1 MDLLSALFR
10 RLCEALVAL
19 YFPERSLA
27 NRELLPRSGRVIL
40 VANHPNG
47 LLDPLV
53 LRICTGIPA
62 RFLAKSTLFSNAFWR
77 FAMGSFG
84 AIPVFRKQ
92 DAAPGEDTRDGNER
106 TFALCR
112 EAIAAREPLAL
123 FPEGVSHA
131 DAHIHPLK
139 TGAAR
144 IALSADEELGPVSE
158 ITVVPVGLEYESR
171 STFRSRVLAVVGQ
184 PIDVSAFREQYKSD
198 PRAAVAALTDEIAA
212 RLKALVVQ
220 ASTRAVLDGVAR
232 VAVWTGDPALR
243 DDLDARHDR
252 AQKLAEAF
260 ATIEANTPNQAEEIV
275 REVREYDRILRA
287 LGVED
292 PWGLEV
298 GRVRLNKALVVAAWL
313 FGMAP
318 LALVGALLSWAP
330 YRLVGVL
337 ANRYTKNEDVLGS
350 VKLLGAMIFVGLTW
364 IIELAVALWL
374 FGPWAALALALVAP
388 LTGYVALRFDEELAL
403 ALAALRHGWLRT
415 SKPLLVARLADRRR
429 ALADAVASALERAQ
443 SPES

>member
-1 MDLLSALFR
+1 MSTLFR
-10 RLCEALVAL
+10 WLCEALVAL
-19 YFPERSLA
+19 YFPLRTLA
-27 NRELLPRSGRVIL
+27 NRERLPTSGRVIL

-47 LLDPLV
+47 LLDPIV
-53 LRICTGIPA
+53 LRLCTGVRA

-112 EAIAAREPLAL
+112 KAIADREPLAL

-158 ITVVPVGLEYESR
+158 ITLVPVGLEYEAR
-171 STFRSRVLAVVGQ
+171 SIFRSRVLAVVGE
-184 PIDVSAFREQYKSD
+184 PIDVSAFREPFKSD
-198 PRAAVAALTDEIAA
+198 PRAAVDALTDEIAA
-212 RLKALVVQ
+212 RMKTLVVQ
-220 ASTRAVLDGVAR
+220 APTRAVLDGVAR

-252 AQKLAEAF
+252 AQTLADAF
-260 ATIEANTPNQAEEIV
+260 ATLEANDPERAESIV
-275 REVREYDRILRA
+275 REVREYDRVLRA

-298 GRVRLNKALVVAAWL
+298 GRVRWSTALWVAAKL
-313 FGMAP
+313 VAMAP
-318 LALVGALLSWAP
+318 LAAVGALLSWAP

-337 ANRYTKNEDVLGS
+337 ANKYTKHEDVLGS
-350 VKLLGAMIFVGLTW
+350 VKLLGGMLLVGLAW
-364 IIELAVALWL
+364 IIEAIVAGILV
-374 FGPWAALALALVAP
+374 GGWAALLVAVVAP
-388 LTGYVALRFDEELAL
+388 VTGYVALRFDEELSL
-403 ALAALRHGWLRT
+403 SLAALRHAWIRT
-415 SKPLLVARLADRRR
+415 SRPLLVARLSDRRR
-429 ALADAVASALERAQ
+429 ALADAVATALESAARDAL
-443 SPES
+443 